1 MQVQQSNPKSMT
13 IDNPT
18 TTHTK
23 VDVPP
28 SRLLANCH
36 IPHDG
41 SEASSPT
48 EAGQTAAR
56 TSAFCTSFV
65 KLDPSFALGSLY
77 VSQPVFHGKAIA
89 IELSQGMIRGA
100 IDSVTGDQRRL
111 ERICEIHALELHHA
125 YIKLTARYGGDEVRL
140 DGRMVQ
146 LHAELPSFVDIHR
159 ILLLDRGQILF
170 ERPYQEQI
178 FEEDYGHVPRLVTS
192 INSVEETDRLTQD
205 WTSAMI
211 RANILDDA
219 EPVRIQGFLWLPFRA
234 DCYRPSVFKEYDP
247 ARFSELEACTLS
259 SDLVRGKVGNV
270 VYMRG
275 LGD

>member
-1 MQVQQSNPKSMT
+1 MT

-65 KLDPSFALGSLY
+65 KFDPSVALGSLY
-77 VSQPVFHGKAIA
+77 VSQPVFHGKALA
-89 IELSQGMIRGA
+89 IDLTRGMIRGA
-100 IDSVTGDQRRL
+100 IDSVASDQRRL
-111 ERICEIHALELHHA
+111 KQICKTYGLELHHA

-146 LHAELPSFVDIHR
+146 LHAELPSFIDIHR
-159 ILLLDRGQILF
+159 ILLLDRGRLLF

-178 FEEDYGHVPRLVTS
+178 FEEDGHVPRLVTS
-192 INSVEETDRLTQD
+192 IRCVEETDRLTQD

-211 RANILDDA
+211 RANVLDDA
-219 EPVRIQGFLWLPFRA
+219 EPVRIQGFLWLPFGA
-234 DCYRPSVFKEYDP
+234 DRYRPSVFKEYDP

>member
-1 MQVQQSNPKSMT
+1 MT
-13 IDNPT
+13 IDKRTPPFTEPNVALSCLPAKPHIINDDT
-18 TTHTK
+18 RISLTK
-23 VDVPP
+23 TGVGQ
-28 SRLLANCH
+28 SA
-36 IPHDG
+36 
-41 SEASSPT
+41 ASILTP
-48 EAGQTAAR
+48 AIH
-56 TSAFCTSFV
+56 
-65 KLDPSFALGSLY
+65 PSFAEIDPSVELGSLY

-89 IELSQGMIRGA
+89 IDLTRGMIRGA
-100 IDSVTGDQRRL
+100 IDSVASDQRRL
-111 ERICEIHALELHHA
+111 KQICKTYGLKLHHA

-159 ILLLDRGQILF
+159 ILLLDRGQTLF

-178 FEEDYGHVPRLVTS
+178 FEEDCGHVPRLVTS

-219 EPVRIQGFLWLPFRA
+219 EPARIQGFLWLPFRA

-247 ARFSELEACTLS
+247 ARFSELEASAITS
-259 SDLVRGKVGNV
+259 ALVRGKVGNV
-270 VYMRG
+270 VYMNG